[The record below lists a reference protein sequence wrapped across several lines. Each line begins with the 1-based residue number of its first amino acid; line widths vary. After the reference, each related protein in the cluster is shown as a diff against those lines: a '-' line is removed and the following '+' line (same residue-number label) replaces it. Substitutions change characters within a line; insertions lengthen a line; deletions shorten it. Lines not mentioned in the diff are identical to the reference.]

1 MLGTVFVLLEPIEKL
16 REFYENIVQTFWEL
30 GGNT

>member
-1 MLGTVFVLLEPIEKL
+1 MLGTVFVLSEPIEKL
-16 REFYENIVQTFWEL
+16 REFDENIVQTFWEL